1 MVSARPGVSAGGLG
15 DQLRLVGVIILVR
28 HGQRAPMYSLPS
40 HRLSD
45 LNCDLRHIHSSRV
58 IDRIQAAD
66 FVAAMDALQRHG
78 NSTTDPAWR
87 RYGLYPSSRWCS
99 GAQLTAAGALQM
111 LRLGLLLRGRGYHE
125 LASRAGVVVRASRY
139 SRTIQSAAALLYG
152 LSGQATD
159 LVDSAR
165 VELTR
170 DAYLCLEQRRTP
182 SSSLPWN
189 LTCGCRSALDTLVLR
204 RRHNRT
210 LIDTDEWT
218 LRTEL
223 ASILNVTSSRLP
235 WTATVLEVTY
245 LLLLGVENC
254 S

>member
-1 MVSARPGVSAGGLG
+1 MSWACKRMVSARPGVSAGRLG

-152 LSGQATD
+152 LSGQDTD

-182 SSSLPWN
+182 SSSLP
-189 LTCGCRSALDTLVLR
+189 CRCLR
-204 RRHNRT
+204 LSFGVGH
-210 LIDTDEWT
+210 LG
-218 LRTEL
+218 
-223 ASILNVTSSRLP
+223 ASTSSQQNFDRHR
-235 WTATVLEVTY
+235 
-245 LLLLGVENC
+245 
-254 S
+254 